1 MADPAGEPDRGA
13 LRLDF
18 DRRLMLQFCGSAIT
32 SDAGLLPYRELDD
45 AMGLSDTGGEVL
57 AEARTG
63 KNGRH
68 QLVGLLRQSVFGR
81 LAGYED
87 VNDAD
92 RLCRDPWAFS
102 PRACSVGMR
111 WVVGDRAIDGTAAS
125 ASQMGRF
132 ETEWLTR
139 SENLAALADLPGR
152 WIDKVHAQRPPRT
165 IVLDMDSSES
175 PTYGEQEGSAYN
187 GHFGCT
193 CYHPLFVFNQ
203 LGDVERCAL
212 RSGNVHSADGWR
224 AVLEPV
230 VARYRDT
237 VKRLYFRGDAAF
249 ANPEIYEFLEGERM
263 GYAIRRPAN
272 RVLQDK
278 IGYLLK
284 RPVGRPSHEVRRY
297 YASFSY
303 QAQSWNKSRRVVA
316 KVEWHPSELYP
327 RVGFIV
333 TNLARPAERVV
344 AFYNQRGTAEQWI
357 KEGKGAIKWTRLSC
371 RTFAANTVRLQ
382 LHALAY
388 NLGNFMRT
396 LAMPKAAEPW
406 SLTSLR
412 EKLIKIGAKV
422 VSHGRYVTFQLA
434 EVAVSRQMFAEI
446 LSLIAQRRA
455 PPAPA

>member
-1 MADPAGEPDRGA
+1 MADPAGDADRGE

-18 DRRLMLQFCGSAIT
+18 DRRLMLQFRGAAIT

-45 AMGLSDTGGEVL
+45 ALGLTDTAGDEL
-57 AEARTG
+57 ADGRTG

-68 QLVGLLRQSVFGR
+68 RLAGLLRQAVFGR

-87 VNDAD
+87 VNDAE
-92 RLCRDPWAFS
+92 RLCRDPA
-102 PRACSVGMR
+102 MR
-111 WVVGDRAIDGTAAS
+111 WVVGDRAITGFAAS

-132 ETEWLTR
+132 ETKWLCR
-139 SENLAALADLPGR
+139 SENLAALANLSGQ
-152 WIDKVHAQRPPRT
+152 WIDKVQQQRPPKM

-203 LGDVERCAL
+203 FGDVERCVL
-212 RSGNVHSADGWR
+212 RPGNVHSADGWR
-224 AVLEPV
+224 PVLEQV
-230 VARYRDT
+230 IARYRGS

-249 ANPEIYEFLEGERM
+249 GNPEMYEYLEAEGIS
-263 GYAIRRPAN
+263 YAIRLPAN

-278 IGYLLK
+278 VGYLLK
-284 RPVGRPSHEVRRY
+284 RPVGRPPHEVRRY
-297 YASFSY
+297 HASFSY
-303 QAQSWNKSRRVVA
+303 QAQSWNKSRHVVA
-316 KVEWHPSELYP
+316 KVEWHPGELYP

-333 TNLARPAERVV
+333 SNLPRSAQGVV
-344 AFYNQRGTAEQWI
+344 AFYNQRGTCEQYI
-357 KEGKGAIKWTRLSC
+357 KEGKNAIKWTRLSC
-371 RTFAANTVRLQ
+371 HSFAANAVRLQ

-396 LAMPKAAEPW
+396 LAMPKTAEPW

-434 EVAVSRQMFAEI
+434 EIAVPRQMFADI
-446 LSLIAQRRA
+446 LSLIARLRA